1 MGEIAIRA
9 EGLGKS
15 YRINHEA
22 QASYRTLRE
31 SLASFAARPFRRG
44 SGSSHETIWALKDVS
59 FEIQRGEAVGIIG
72 RNGAGKSTLLKILSR
87 ITRPTVGRAEVHGRS
102 GSLLEVG
109 TGFHSELTGRE
120 NIFLN
125 GAILGMSRREIQQH
139 FDEIVAFAETER
151 FLDTPVKRY
160 SSGMYMRLAFAVAAH
175 LQTDIL
181 VVDEVLSVGDAA
193 FQQKCLGKMEDVAG
207 QGRTVIFVSHNLGAI
222 RRLCR
227 TSILLD
233 CGRISTL
240 GPTDG
245 VVASYLETGAR
256 DTRVDLSAQQ
266 NRTGT
271 LPQTFQWAEL
281 RDGSGALVQDFSLG
295 DTLTVRFGLR
305 LAVRRRP
312 KFAIFI
318 RGSDGTPVAQVV
330 DEDSGFMMDE
340 ATGDLVVAATF
351 RDIRLFPDSYSVSL
365 WVEDRKTQVPWDL
378 ARDCLV
384 FRVVDGGLVTRRYL
398 SRSEGLVFLSPG
410 WVVEVGNAQGVTA
423 PRSPETDKSVDV
435 PGVVQISTDSGPVH
449 RGSHRG

>member
-125 GAILGMSRREIQQH
+125 GAILGMSRREIRQR

-175 LQTDIL
+175 LETDIL
-181 VVDEVLSVGDAA
+181 VVDEVLAVGDAE
-193 FQQKCLGKMEDVAG
+193 FQRKCLGKMQDVAG
-207 QGRTVIFVSHNLGAI
+207 QGRTVLFVSHNLAAVT
-222 RRLCR
+222 RLCTR
-227 TSILLD
+227 ALLVD
-233 CGRISTL
+233 KGELRMDGRAEEVIATY
-240 GPTDG
+240 
-245 VVASYLETGAR
+245 A
-256 DTRVDLSAQQ
+256 
-266 NRTGT
+266 TGT
-271 LPQTFQWAEL
+271 SHAGRVELRAPDSHVVPSGAKFLSAEL
-281 RDGSGALVQDFSLG
+281 RNRAG
-295 DTLTVRFGLR
+295 DVSADYSIGEDVTVAFRLR
-305 LAVRRRP
+305 LSDDLPRTRL
-312 KFAIFI
+312 AIGI
-318 RGSDGTPVAQVV
+318 RASEGTPIVLAQ
-330 DEDSGFMMDE
+330 DDDSGFRVGQDVDMCD
-340 ATGDLVVAATF
+340 VAVTF
-351 RDIRLFPDSYSVSL
+351 RDIRLYPGSYLVSL
-365 WVEDRKTQVPWDL
+365 WVHGAHNAEVFDH
-378 ARDCLV
+378 AEDCLE
-384 FRVVDGGLVTRRYL
+384 FRVADGGALTHRSLTRNWGL
-398 SRSEGLVFLSPG
+398 LFLTPEWHSRTVA
-410 WVVEVGNAQGVTA
+410 AQL
-423 PRSPETDKSVDV
+423 
-435 PGVVQISTDSGPVH
+435 DS
-449 RGSHRG
+449 RD